1 MCFSGKPLKQ
11 NITTDYS
18 DYTYKLSG
26 RGRPSPRLV
35 SEKLF
40 KKLRDETATPNARN
54 LTAMFA
60 FFSEYLTIH
69 LSFFGFVTDAL

>member
-1 MCFSGKPLKQ
+1 MFKYFTGKPLKQ
-11 NITTDYS
+11 NITTDYA

-35 SEKLF
+35 SNELF
-40 KKLRDETATPNARN
+40 RKNQTYTKSERN

-60 FFSEYLTIH
+60 FFGKL
-69 LSFFGFVTDAL
+69 